1 LPHHGSVERHRLR
14 ASGGKQAWRRDG
26 YERQGG
32 SCKEVSAIHKNGS
45 RLRTVTMSNAVQ
57 HQVFLLTEPDRHFF
71 LFSLELMHRETE
83 GRAQGVNER

>member
-1 LPHHGSVERHRLR
+1 
-14 ASGGKQAWRRDG
+14 
-26 YERQGG
+26 
-32 SCKEVSAIHKNGS
+32 
-45 RLRTVTMSNAVQ
+45 MSNAVQ